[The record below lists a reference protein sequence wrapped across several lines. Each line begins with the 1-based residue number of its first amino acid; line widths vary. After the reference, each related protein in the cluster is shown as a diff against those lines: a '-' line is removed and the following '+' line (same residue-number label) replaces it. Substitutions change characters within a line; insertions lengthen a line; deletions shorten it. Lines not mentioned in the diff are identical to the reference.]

1 MALLRALR
9 YRPPAGFDP
18 QVISTLSGDKPKV
31 LQALRDSF
39 RHLRH
44 ALVALHD
51 ATADKPQ
58 KMFNRQTTVRGS
70 FIAITGEHLGQAIAY
85 ARMNGVVP
93 PWTEGFRAATD
104 QPRP

>member
-1 MALLRALR
+1 MASPGAPRSR
-9 YRPPAGFDP
+9 RPAGFDP
-18 QVISTLSGDKPKV
+18 KVISPLSGDNPKV

-51 ATADKPQ
+51 APADKPQ

>member
-1 MALLRALR
+1 MLVFFLIRRRAPTSSLFP
-9 YRPPAGFDP
+9 YT
-18 QVISTLSGDKPKV
+18 TLFRSV

>member
-1 MALLRALR
+1 
-9 YRPPAGFDP
+9 
-18 QVISTLSGDKPKV
+18 
-31 LQALRDSF
+31 F
-39 RHLRH
+39 RHFRH

-104 QPRP
+104 QPRPELSGGSSDPPVIHSHPSAHSDVRAVYNNCMPG